1 MITKI
6 VLAVVLMFVV
16 TLMAIGCGGGNDGGT
31 SAGNVS
37 GPTSTPSGTEPTST
51 PSGSGYTGGVSPES
65 TVKEFMAAA
74 EAGDIE
80 AQVNLCVPALRDR
93 LREVLEAMAQG
104 GTQSF
109 SNVKIVVTSEQE
121 TTAEVTVTG
130 DVKATVE
137 GQTVELGQ
145 HTANYWLQKAD
156 GDWLVSN
163 WQPPTPS
170 TAKTCC

>member
-6 VLAVVLMFVV
+6 VLALVLMSVV
-16 TLMAIGCGGGNDGGT
+16 TLTAIGCGGGNDGGT

-80 AQVNLCVPALRDR
+80 AQVNLCVP
-93 LREVLEAMAQG
+93 

-137 GQTVELGQ
+137 GQTVDLGQ

-170 TAKTCC
+170 TVKTCC